1 MKKLL
6 LILSIGLLWCNS
18 SLASCEGKID
28 VTELVGN
35 VENLDGTPLK
45 NGHKEVNCEG
55 IPMFWSAKQKKF
67 LTKSQYEIENMC
79 LEGVQRDGKII
90 DLCPELKGGLDF
102 SKAINIDE
110 LNFNSE
116 LIDMREYGTYSLKN
130 ENDKYF
136 LNILAHNL
144 LDLNAISKREFKKI
158 LKYKRK
164 KSANIQGVKLFCGAD
179 PNLIGKEDI
188 EMIGIEFRKSSIFIG
203 YGLEG
208 DTWHDIK
215 GNYKRTSSD
224 IELNYSLVGTDK
236 EDSFDIDRKTLKPG
250 INTQCAIINPSI
262 SMIKIFKNIQ
272 SVLINSN
279 ENKL

>member
-1 MKKLL
+1 MRKLFL
-6 LILSIGLLWCNS
+6 YIFLGLLWCNFGYAEHKCLIELDVADGTSKIFDKREPGNVLLRTCINDFVYNSDHCECTKYTS
-18 SLASCEGKID
+18 SKDLTIID
-28 VTELVGN
+28 TSELVGG
-35 VENLDGTPLK
+35 EP
-45 NGHKEVNCEG
+45 
-55 IPMFWSAKQKKF
+55 
-67 LTKSQYEIENMC
+67 
-79 LEGVQRDGKII
+79 
-90 DLCPELKGGLDF
+90 
-102 SKAINIDE
+102 
-110 LNFNSE
+110 
-116 LIDMREYGTYSLKN
+116 IDMREYGAYSIED

-144 LDLNAISKREFKKI
+144 LDLNTISKREFKKI

-164 KSANIQGVKLFCGAD
+164 KSGDIQGVKLFCGAD

-188 EMIGIEFRKSSIFIG
+188 EMIGLEFRKSSIFIG

-208 DTWHDIK
+208 DTWYDIK

-250 INTQCAIINPSI
+250 INRQCAIINPSI
-262 SMIKIFKNIQ
+262 NMIKIFKNIQ
-272 SVLINSN
+272 SILISSN